1 MQSLP
6 VSAVVSQV
14 PASGPAASGVAGGD
28 SGDLTETADF
38 GALLEQQVNGIAA
51 LYQLAGAELSAAV
64 QGPDPAGKKMSLAR
78 GVDDLP
84 TQAVELGAAD
94 LSLMALPVL
103 PAPIAAVDA
112 KLQML
117 PSTGVAGV
125 AGNKL
130 SDPSLISGALADAHA
145 EKLVTA
151 MPDRGKIVPADFAA
165 DGNFLPRAAGG
176 KISAEIAG
184 VMVDSPRDHQPLDA
198 AAGLPRIDA
207 FLPVQASTPAPYVAA
222 ANVAPSVGAPG
233 WGDAVGQKVVWM
245 ATERQQVAELHLNPP
260 SLGPLEVRLTF
271 SNDQT
276 SALFVSHH
284 PAVREAIETALP
296 RLREML
302 ADSGIMLG
310 NAMVSAESFS
320 RQQSHFQ
327 ENGQPPAG
335 QGIMAS
341 GSDFGQIT
349 SRGVVPL
356 RSDGSGLVDIFA

>member
-14 PASGPAASGVAGGD
+14 SASGPAANGVAGGD

-51 LYQLAGAELSAAV
+51 LYQLAGAELSTAV
-64 QGPDPAGKKMSLAR
+64 QGSDPAGKKIPLAR
-78 GVDDLP
+78 AADDSSI
-84 TQAVELGAAD
+84 QAVELGAAD
-94 LSLMALPVL
+94 LSLMAPPVL
-103 PAPIAAVDA
+103 PAPIAPIDA

-130 SDPSLISGALADAHA
+130 SDPSLVSGALVDAHA
-145 EKLVTA
+145 EKLATA
-151 MPDRGKIVPADFAA
+151 MSDRGKIVPVEFAV
-165 DGNFLPRAAGG
+165 DGNFLPRTAGG
-176 KISAEIAG
+176 KMSAEIAG
-184 VMVDSPRDHQPLDA
+184 VTADFPRDHQPLDA

-207 FLPVQASTPAPYVAA
+207 FLPVQASTPATHVAA
-222 ANVAPSVGAPG
+222 ANVAPPVGAPG

-284 PAVREAIETALP
+284 PAVREAIESALP

-327 ENGQPPAG
+327 ENGQPAG
-335 QGIMAS
+335 QGAMAS
-341 GSDFGQIT
+341 GGDFGQII